1 MGHDGGLL
9 AVGKL
14 DKKERGIC
22 VHLMVDFFWADR
34 RRISPLTKGVGIII
48 IIRADSLPCL

>member
-22 VHLMVDFFWADR
+22 VHLMVDFFK
-34 RRISPLTKGVGIII
+34 ITKNE
-48 IIRADSLPCL
+48 RNTLQLDKNLLY

>member
-22 VHLMVDFFWADR
+22 VHLMVDFFEKLFR
-34 RRISPLTKGVGIII
+34 ENNR
-48 IIRADSLPCL
+48 

>member
-22 VHLMVDFFWADR
+22 VHLMVDFFEGPESVDF
-34 RRISPLTKGVGIII
+34 
-48 IIRADSLPCL
+48 PCNFQWDWV

>member
-22 VHLMVDFFWADR
+22 VHLMVDFF
-34 RRISPLTKGVGIII
+34 TKF
-48 IIRADSLPCL
+48 RK